1 MPKIVYFITE
11 DWAFLSHRLALAR
24 AARDV
29 RLTNHLE
36 LARCCGAWLASAR
49 EGADA

>member
-1 MPKIVYFITE
+1 
-11 DWAFLSHRLALAR
+11 
-24 AARDV
+24 V

-49 EGADA
+49 EGTDA